1 MFEVRAVS
9 AQYGKMKVLHEV
21 SLTVEPGQVVSLVG
35 ANGAGKT
42 TLMNVIS
49 GLVRPSSGSVH
60 FEGADLGKIPNHRI
74 VEKGIAQIPEGR
86 KLFYKMSVLENL
98 LTGATHR
105 EARAVASETLEHVFA
120 VFPILRERRSQ
131 PAQTLSGGEQQMLA
145 IARGLMSRPKLILMD
160 EPSLGLAP
168 ILVKKIFEVVRQLNG
183 QGLSILLVE
192 QNLRASLKISH
203 YGYVMENGRI
213 VLEGKGQDLLENEH
227 TKKAYIGLL

>member
-1 MFEVRAVS
+1 LFEVQAIS
-9 AQYGKMKVLHEV
+9 AQYGKVKILHQV
-21 SLTVEPGQVVSLVG
+21 SLKVERGQIVSLVG

-49 GLVRPSSGSVH
+49 GLIPPSSGSVF
-60 FEGADLGKIPNHRI
+60 FEGFDLAEIPNHRI

-98 LTGATHR
+98 LTGATHKAAKKR
-105 EARAVASETLEHVFA
+105 MKETLAEVLRI
-120 VFPILRERRSQ
+120 FPILQERRQQS
-131 PAQTLSGGEQQMLA
+131 AQTLSGGEQQMLA
-145 IARGLMSRPKLILMD
+145 IARGLMSCPRLILMD

-168 ILVKKIFEVVRQLNG
+168 IMVKKIFEVVRQLNE
-183 QGLSILLVE
+183 QKLSILLVE

-213 VLEGKGQDLLENEH
+213 ALEGKGQDLLTNEH

>member
-1 MFEVRAVS
+1 MFEVRGVS
-9 AQYGKMKVLHEV
+9 AQYGKMKVLHKV
-21 SLTVEPGQVVSLVG
+21 SLAVEAGQIVSLVG

-105 EARAVASETLEHVFA
+105 EARAAASETLERVFA
-120 VFPILRERRSQ
+120 VFPILRERRGQ
-131 PAQTLSGGEQQMLA
+131 MAQTLSGGEQQMLA

-168 ILVKKIFEVVRQLNG
+168 ILVKKIFEVVRQLND

-213 VLEGKGQDLLENEH
+213 ALEGKGQDLLENEH